1 MPHSKTPTI
10 PAAAAAALLLAGVS
24 APAVA
29 QTPPTAPPATPGVN
43 LDAPLAPAARAAAAP
58 KGSTTPGTLPIRDVV
73 LFTSGVSYIQREG
86 DVTGD
91 ATVPLLFRTAQINDI
106 LKSLI
111 LLDEGGRVQPA
122 VYNSRDPIGRTLQ
135 SFAVDVTENLSQAD
149 ILAKLR
155 GARVSVDT
163 TNKGQI
169 TGRIV
174 SVEEREEKTG
184 DKTITVPYVTILD
197 DKGGL
202 TTVRL
207 DAEKTIRLLDE
218 RLNREFREALGILA
232 SGADEQR
239 RQVTLR
245 FSGDGKRRVRVGY
258 VVESPLWKMS
268 YRLVLGGTNRVG
280 GAAPVNQPPTAGGR
294 PYLQGWAL
302 VENTTDEDWD
312 GVRLSLVSGRPIS
325 FIQDLYQPLY
335 IPRPVIPPDV
345 VASPFPQTH
354 GGDLQDEADKRA
366 QVEEQAGDEPAN
378 RPESETRRLRAPAR
392 SATAKT
398 AAPATPIAGLPGGG
412 GRPDPFISYFQTQVP
427 GNTAA
432 LNMMRASVT
441 AQAQGQS
448 AGELFQYTITTP
460 VSLPRQQ
467 AAMIPVIAQDITA
480 DKVSLFN
487 PDTEGGRFPLN
498 AVRIKN
504 NTGLH
509 LKGGPVTLFD
519 DGAYAGDARMEDV
532 PPGDTRLVSYAVDL
546 AVEGERQGQGT
557 TTTETSLAL
566 RRGVL
571 IVTRRERQSTTYT
584 LKSKADKPRTVLVE
598 HPFQPDFKLIAPEKA
613 DERSGQFYRFAVALA
628 PGKSETL
635 KVVTERPISQTLGLL
650 DTDINSLG
658 VYATRT
664 EVSPRIREVLQE
676 VVQRRRRVQE
686 LQQQAAN
693 REGEIQSI
701 GQDQERIRKNMA
713 ALDKNSALYK
723 RYVAQLDQQ
732 ETRIQNL
739 RNEAARLRA
748 QAAEADRDLRAYV
761 DKLDLSSAEPAAN

>member
-1 MPHSKTPTI
+1 MTRPTPQTTTAAVLLL
-10 PAAAAAALLLAGVS
+10 AAAASS
-24 APAVA
+24 APVFA
-29 QTPPTAPPATPGVN
+29 QTNETAPPAAPGVN
-43 LDAPLAPAARAAAAP
+43 LDAPPAAPVAAARSTAPDAAPA
-58 KGSTTPGTLPIRDVV
+58 STLPVRDVV

-91 ATVPLLFRTAQINDI
+91 ATVPLTFRTAQINDI

-169 TGRIV
+169 TGQIV
-174 SVEEREEKTG
+174 SVEEREEKAQKEG
-184 DKTITVPYVTILD
+184 AAATITVPYLTILD

-202 TTVRL
+202 TTIRL
-207 DAEKTIRLLDE
+207 DAEKTVRLLDA

-232 SGADEQR
+232 SGADDQR

-245 FSGDGKRRVRVGY
+245 FEGNGRRRVRVGY
-258 VVESPLWKMS
+258 VTEAPLWKMS

-280 GAAPVNQPPTAGGR
+280 GAAPANQPPTAGGR

-302 VENTTDEDWD
+302 VENTTDEDWN

-354 GGDLQDEADKRA
+354 GGDLQDENKRKAD
-366 QVEEQAGDEPAN
+366 VEQAGEEPSN
-378 RPESETRRLRAPAR
+378 QPQESAGKRVRAPAR
-392 SATAKT
+392 SVSAP
-398 AAPATPIAGLPGGG
+398 AAPVAGAMGGG
-412 GRPDPFISYFQTQVP
+412 MMAESTNVN
-427 GNTAA
+427 GNAN
-432 LNMMRASVT
+432 LMLRNSFRASVE

-448 AGELFQYTITTP
+448 AGELFQYNITTP

-467 AAMIPVIAQDITA
+467 AAMIPVIAQDISA

-557 TTTETSLAL
+557 TTTETSLSL

-584 LKSKADKPRTVLVE
+584 LKSKAEKVRTVLVE
-598 HPFQPDFKLIAPEKA
+598 HPFQPDFKLITPAKA
-613 DERSGQFYRFAVALA
+613 DERSGQFYRFAVSLA

-635 KVVTERPISQTLGLL
+635 KVVTERPISQTLGLI

-658 VYATRT
+658 FYATKT
-664 EVSPRIREVLQE
+664 EVAPRIREALQE
-676 VVQRRRRVQE
+676 VVRRRRTVQE

-693 REGEIQSI
+693 REAEINSI

-723 RYVAQLDQQ
+723 RYVAQLDSQ
-732 ETRIQNL
+732 ETRIQGL
-739 RNEAARLRA
+739 RNDVARLRA
-748 QAAEADRDLRAYV
+748 QAAGADRDLRAFV
-761 DKLDLSSAEPAAN
+761 DKLDLSSE

>member
-1 MPHSKTPTI
+1 MIHPKP
-10 PAAAAAALLLAGVS
+10 PMLPAAAALLLAS
-24 APAVA
+24 AVA
-29 QTPPTAPPATPGVN
+29 AVARAQTSGAAP
-43 LDAPLAPAARAAAAP
+43 APAANGGAPAAL
-58 KGSTTPGTLPIRDVV
+58 LPIRDVV
-73 LFTSGVSYIQREG
+73 LFTSGVSYVQREG

-91 ATVPLLFRTAQINDI
+91 PAGPLTFRTAQINDI

-111 LLDEGGRVQPA
+111 LLDERGRVQPA

-135 SFAVDVTENLSQAD
+135 SFAVDVTGNLSQAD

-174 SVEEREEKTG
+174 SVEERAEKVEKEG
-184 DKTITVPYVTILD
+184 AATITVPYLTILD
-197 DKGGL
+197 DRGGL

-207 DAEKTIRLLDE
+207 DAEKTVRLLDE

-245 FSGDGKRRVRVGY
+245 FAGDGKRRVRVGY
-258 VVESPLWKMS
+258 VTESPLWKMS

-280 GAAPVNQPPTAGGR
+280 GAAPADQPPTAGGR

-302 VENTTDEDWD
+302 VENTTDEDWN

-335 IPRPVIPPDV
+335 LPRPVIPPDV
-345 VASPFPQTH
+345 VASPYPQTH
-354 GGDLQDEADKRA
+354 GGDLQDEANKQA
-366 QVEEQAGDEPAN
+366 QVEGQAADAPAN
-378 RPESETRRLRAPAR
+378 RPESAAGRRAPAR
-392 SATAKT
+392 SAAS
-398 AAPATPIAGLPGGG
+398 AAPEAITGPAPAMPGGFGGG
-412 GRPDPFISYFQTQVP
+412 GRGGLGGGDANLMFR
-427 GNTAA
+427 NTF
-432 LNMMRASVT
+432 RASVE

-448 AGELFQYTITTP
+448 AGELFQYNITTP

-498 AVRIKN
+498 AVRVKN

-557 TTTETSLAL
+557 TTTETRLAL

-571 IVTRRERQSTTYT
+571 IITRRERQNTTYT

-598 HPFQPDFKLIAPEKA
+598 HPFRPEFTLVAPAAA
-613 DERSGQFYRFAVALA
+613 DERSGQFYRFAVSLA
-628 PGKSETL
+628 PGESETL
-635 KVVTERPISQTLGLL
+635 RVVTERPISQTLGLL
-650 DTDINSLG
+650 DADINGLG
-658 VYATRT
+658 VYATRA
-664 EVSPRIREVLQE
+664 EVAPRVREALQE
-676 VVQRRRRVQE
+676 VVRRRRVVQE
-686 LQQQAAN
+686 LQQQAAG
-693 REGEIQSI
+693 REAEIQSI
-701 GQDQERIRKNMA
+701 GQDQERIRKNMT

-732 ETRIQNL
+732 ETRLQNL
-739 RNEAARLRA
+739 RSDAARLRGR
-748 QAAEADRDLRAYV
+748 AAEADRALRAFV
-761 DKLDLSSAEPAAN
+761 DGLEIAGE